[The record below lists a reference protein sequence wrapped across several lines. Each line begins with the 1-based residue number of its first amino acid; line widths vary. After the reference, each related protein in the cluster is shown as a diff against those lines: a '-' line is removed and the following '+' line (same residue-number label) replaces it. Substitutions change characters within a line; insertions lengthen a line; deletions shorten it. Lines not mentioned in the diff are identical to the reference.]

1 MFLDFFEQTDFKLP
15 DTFPCDIEV
24 FSDLTESLGVFGQE
38 TVIENIYF
46 LFVELRENGFELF
59 PQDVEISEDA
69 ILSSTPGPRAGRKSI
84 RVAESE
90 SSPTGTFRE
99 TSPEDMR

>member
-1 MFLDFFEQTDFKLP
+1 MFFDFFKQTDFKLP
-15 DTFPCDIEV
+15 DTFSCDIEV
-24 FSDLTESLGVFGQE
+24 FSDFTESFGIFGQE
-38 TVIENIYF
+38 TVIKNVYF
-46 LFVELRENGFELF
+46 LFVELRENGFKLF
-59 PQDVEISEDA
+59 PQDV
-69 ILSSTPGPRAGRKSI
+69 GNFRAGRKSI

>member
-1 MFLDFFEQTDFKLP
+1 MFLDFFEPTDFKLP

-24 FSDLTESLGVFGQE
+24 FSDFTESLGIFGQE
-38 TVIENIYF
+38 TVIENVYF
-46 LFVELRENGFELF
+46 LFVELRENGFKLF
-59 PQDVEISEDA
+59 PQDVGNFR
-69 ILSSTPGPRAGRKSI
+69 GPRAGRKSI